1 MTAAERQKL
10 KLLALVAV
18 IGGGYLL
25 LRPGPAPLSTLPTG
39 QSRARNGR
47 PPADFNFVAR
57 LPEIPLDQLDQPRTR
72 FALGRNLFRY
82 PPPPPPPPPSPE
94 ELARLR
100 KEAAETARR
109 RALEPPPKI
118 LPTIDFKFAGY
129 VETPKGKIAA
139 LSRGDQ
145 IVLAREGEVLDH
157 RFKIVRIGFESI
169 TVGFVGED
177 ATRQLPI
184 TGN

>member
-1 MTAAERQKL
+1 VTASERNKL
-10 KLLALVAV
+10 KLLGVVAAA
-18 IGGGYLL
+18 GGLFLL
-25 LRPGPAPLSTLPTG
+25 LRPAPAPLASAPASAAAG
-39 QSRARNGR
+39 GR
-47 PPADFNFVAR
+47 PPVDSNFVAR
-57 LPEIPLDQLDQPRTR
+57 LPEIPLDELQQPRAR

-100 KEAAETARR
+100 REAEQIARR
-109 RALEPPPKI
+109 RASDPPPKV

-129 VETPKGKIAA
+129 VETPRGKIAA

-145 IVLAREGEVLDH
+145 ILLAREGEVVDR
-157 RFKIVRIGFESI
+157 RFRIVRIGFESI

-184 TGN
+184 TGQ

>member
-1 MTAAERQKL
+1 MTAAERRKL
-10 KLLALVAV
+10 KVLGAVAAAA
-18 IGGGYLL
+18 GLYLIS
-25 LRPGPAPLSTLPTG
+25 RSAPAPLASLPEGRGSTRG
-39 QSRARNGR
+39 GR

-57 LPEIPLDQLDQPRTR
+57 LPEIPLAELEQPRPR

-100 KEAAETARR
+100 REAEQIARR
-109 RALEPPPKI
+109 RALEPPPKV
-118 LPTIDFKFAGY
+118 LPSIDFKFAGY
-129 VETPKGKIAA
+129 VETPGGKIAA

-145 IVLAREGEVLDH
+145 ILLAREGEVVDR
-157 RFKIVRIGFESI
+157 RFRIVRIGFESI
-169 TVGFVGED
+169 TVGFVGDD

-184 TGN
+184 TGQ

>member
-1 MTAAERQKL
+1 LTAAELKKL
-10 KLLALVAV
+10 KLLAV
-18 IGGGYLL
+18 IAAAGGLFVL
-25 LRPGPAPLSTLPTG
+25 LRPGPAPPG
-39 QSRARNGR
+39 DAARSSSAPDGR
-47 PPADFNFVAR
+47 TQGELNFVAR
-57 LPEIPLDQLDQPRTR
+57 LPEIPLDELDSARPQ

-100 KEAAETARR
+100 REAEELARR
-109 RALEPPPKI
+109 RALEPPPKV

-145 IVLAREGEVLDH
+145 ILLAQEGEIVDR

-184 TGN
+184 TGE